1 MNAVT
6 IMEDVNSYASISQE
20 DTTAPACKATPYRVM
35 THLVKVYSI
44 KNVKMSK
51 RVGMGTRIRE
61 MAMEILGE
69 EGRVTP
75 ISGDAYH
82 FNGVHVTCGFLYH
95 SGWNTNIFSTLVL
108 VRATLQESKRRKI
121 KHNIEALCDKLCIAI

>member
-1 MNAVT
+1 M
-6 IMEDVNSYASISQE
+6 
-20 DTTAPACKATPYRVM
+20 M

-44 KNVKMSK
+44 KNYVKMSK

-75 ISGDAYH
+75 IEEG
-82 FNGVHVTCGFLYH
+82 GVTP
-95 SGWNTNIFSTLVL
+95 I
-108 VRATLQESKRRKI
+108 
-121 KHNIEALCDKLCIAI
+121 